1 MEFERIVQGDGTDW
15 SKLLGRKVSVRYKL
29 PADAGSVS
37 FSEAIGVVMNV
48 GEAGARQTVK
58 VATKRGEIRTF
69 PVEDVVA
76 GKVWPVG

>member
-37 FSEAIGVVMNV
+37 FSEAVGVVMNV
-48 GEAGARQTVK
+48 GAAGARQVVK
-58 VATKRGEIRTF
+58 VVTKRGDVRTF
-69 PVEDVVA
+69 PVGDVVA
-76 GKVWPVG
+76 GKVWPVR